1 MSNLLIK
8 IGFWIAAKGLNDL
21 SEDALTVESAEA
33 MRTRIVDFVIAR
45 YQKAQKTK
53 NVTAD
58 ERFWWFWARVLKSN
72 RLTTLYEAKKAKG

>member
-21 SEDALTVESAEA
+21 SEDNLTVDNAEA
-33 MRTRIVDFVIAR
+33 TRDVIMGFIMRR
-45 YQKAQKTK
+45 YQKAVASKK
-53 NVTAD
+53 ITAD

-72 RLTTLYEAKKAKG
+72 RLTTLYEAKKNDG

>member
-8 IGFWIAAKGLNDL
+8 LGFWIAAKGINDL
-21 SEDALTVESAEA
+21 SEDALTVDSAEA

-58 ERFWWFWARVLKSN
+58 ERFWWWWSRVLKSN
-72 RLTTLYEAKKAKG
+72 RLTTLYEAKKNGG